1 MKSVDAKQFDVFVRN
16 RMQKCLQIMENRAK
30 QYATQDRLH
39 NFKVA
44 ARITGDTLPQAVLG
58 MMMKHLVSVLDM
70 AAMRRD
76 FSRADVDEKF
86 TDLHNYLYF
95 LEQAIVLEKEA
106 EAERMIAK
114 DILNKAREKAEEGM
128 MPESKQPVSPKEY
141 EALLKNANKSDKV
154 RGS

>member
-1 MKSVDAKQFDVFVRN
+1 MKTVDAKTFEVFVRN
-16 RMQKCLQIMENRAK
+16 RMQDCLQIMENRAK

-39 NFKVA
+39 NFKRA
-44 ARITGDTLPQAVLG
+44 AKITGDNLPHAVLG
-58 MMMKHLVSVLDM
+58 MMMKQLVSVLDM
-70 AAMRRD
+70 ADMNRD
-76 FSRADVDEKF
+76 FSRRDVDEKF

-114 DILNKAREKAEEGM
+114 DILTKVKKDVVEK
-128 MPESKQPVSPKEY
+128 SKQPVSPKEY
-141 EALLKNANKSDKV
+141 EGLLKADKV

>member
-1 MKSVDAKQFDVFVRN
+1 MKTVDDKQFDVFVRN
-16 RMQKCLQIMENRAK
+16 RMQHCLSIMENRAR
-30 QYATQDRLH
+30 QYATHDRLH

-44 ARITGDTLPQAVLG
+44 ARITGDALPQAVQG

-76 FSRADVDEKF
+76 FNRRDLEEKF

-114 DILNKAREKAEEGM
+114 DILNRAKKDAAGKSE
-128 MPESKQPVSPKEY
+128 QPVSPKEY
-141 EALLKNANKSDKV
+141 EGLLKADKV